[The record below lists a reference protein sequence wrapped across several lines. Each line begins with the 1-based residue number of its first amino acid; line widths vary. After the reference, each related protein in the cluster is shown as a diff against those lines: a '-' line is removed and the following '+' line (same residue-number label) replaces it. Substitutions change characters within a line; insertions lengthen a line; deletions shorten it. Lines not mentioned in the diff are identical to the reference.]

1 MPPSPSPVR
10 LFTDAALIKG
20 QDIALLPEQ
29 FHYLSKVMR
38 RRPYDP
44 VVLFNGRDGEW
55 ISHISHFGKKTVTVS
70 VDHQTRPQRKSPDLW
85 LLFAPVKR
93 AAIDFITQKA
103 TELGVSVLCPV
114 ETGHTSAGRVNT
126 ERLTAIAVEAAEQSG
141 RMTIP
146 IVHESVPLAD
156 ALADWHA
163 SRPLFVLDESGIG
176 EPIAKSLKEYNAQN
190 SVKGAFLIGPEGGF
204 TNEELDLLRS
214 LPFSKHVSLG
224 PRILRT
230 ETAALA
236 ALTCWQALCG
246 DWHDSAT

>member
-29 FHYLSKVMR
+29 FHYLTKVMR

-103 TELGVSVLCPV
+103 TELGVSVLWPV
-114 ETGHTSAGRVNT
+114 DTAYVNTDRVNT
-126 ERLTAIAVEAAEQSG
+126 QRLNAIAIDAAQQSG
-141 RMTIP
+141 RMTVP
-146 IVHESVPLAD
+146 KVRGSVPLAD
-156 ALADWHA
+156 AVTDWPE
-163 SRPLFVLDESGIG
+163 SQPLFILDETGDG
-176 EPIAKSLKEYNAQN
+176 DPIAQSLTEYSDQN
-190 SVKGAFLIGPEGGF
+190 LVKGAFVIGPEGGF
-204 TNEELDLLRS
+204 TNEELDLLRA
-214 LPFSKHVSLG
+214 LPFSKPVSLG
-224 PRILRT
+224 PRILRA
-230 ETAALA
+230 ETAAIA

-246 DWHDSAT
+246 DWHNPAT